1 MWKFVQNQYF
11 SLAFIF
17 FVLFFRASV
26 CFAEFTIDDERK
38 LGKEFYDKLA
48 KHHLLLENK
57 RLNEYINQIGNLVLK
72 GNKQVPFKFHFSI
85 VNDSA
90 INAFATPGGY
100 IYVNKGLINAVE
112 NEGELAGVIAH
123 EIAHANA
130 RHVASII
137 EKSQKLSI
145 ATLAGVLAGAFM
157 GGGGEATAAII
168 ALSVAG
174 SASLSLKYS
183 REHEEEADRLGI
195 EYLTEAGYYPAAMVD
210 FLKIMKKYEFMSK
223 SVPSYL
229 LTHPG
234 TDERIFYLDSLILTK
249 YRQKGLKNVIGNLG
263 RMQALLMLNE
273 DDLRARYKQLEESS
287 AKDPR
292 NVDLLYALAL
302 AEDKL
307 GKINEALDHYHKALS
322 LSPRDGDVLKSL
334 GLIYLKLGKAYQAQD
349 YLQQALAVNA
359 DNDEATLALGKAYDA
374 QGKYDKA
381 LECYL
386 KLENKNI
393 DDVDIHYYIAM
404 TYGKLNIMGESH
416 YNFGLYFKKLN
427 KKDTALFHFKKA
439 LDYFPPGSGR
449 ADAINQEIN
458 ALKNKTAP
466 NKNPPPQPKQFR
478 LNFLTP

>member
-1 MWKFVQNQYF
+1 MRKFIQNQYI
-11 SLAFIF
+11 SLFVIF
-17 FVLFFRASV
+17 FILFFRAAV
-26 CFAEFTIDDERK
+26 CFAEFTIDDEKK
-38 LGKEFYDKLA
+38 LGREFYDKLV

-57 RLNEYINQIGNLVLK
+57 HINEYIAKIGNLVLH
-72 GNKQVPFKFHFSI
+72 GNKQVPFEFHFSI

-145 ATLAGVLAGAFM
+145 ATLAAVLAGAFL
-157 GGGGEATAAII
+157 GGGGDASAAIV
-168 ALSVAG
+168 AFSVAG

-195 EYLTEAGYYPAAMVD
+195 EYLAGAGYYPAAMVD
-210 FLKIMKKYEFMSK
+210 FLKIIKKYEFISK
-223 SVPSYL
+223 SIPSYL

-234 TDERIFYLDSLILTK
+234 TDERMFYIDSLILTK
-249 YRQKGLKNVIGNLG
+249 YRQKGLKNIIGNLS
-263 RMQALLMLNE
+263 RIQALLILDG
-273 DDLRARYKQLEESS
+273 DDLNTRYKQLKESS
-287 AKDPR
+287 AKNPG
-292 NVDLLYALAL
+292 NIDLIYALAL

-307 GKINEALDHYHKALS
+307 GNINDALNHYQKALS
-322 LSPRDGDVLKSL
+322 LSPRDEDVLKSL
-334 GLIYLKLGKAYQAQD
+334 GLLYLRMGEADQAQS
-349 YLQQALAVNA
+349 YLLPAHAINA
-359 DNDEATLALGKAYDA
+359 DNDEVTLALGKSYDA
-374 QGKYDKA
+374 QGKYDNA

-386 KLENKNI
+386 KLENKKI

-416 YNFGLYFKKLN
+416 YNFGLYFKILN

-449 ADAINQEIN
+449 ADAINQAIN
-458 ALKNKTAP
+458 ALKSKAAP
-466 NKNPPPQPKQFR
+466 GKPPGKNNSVK
-478 LNFLTP
+478 